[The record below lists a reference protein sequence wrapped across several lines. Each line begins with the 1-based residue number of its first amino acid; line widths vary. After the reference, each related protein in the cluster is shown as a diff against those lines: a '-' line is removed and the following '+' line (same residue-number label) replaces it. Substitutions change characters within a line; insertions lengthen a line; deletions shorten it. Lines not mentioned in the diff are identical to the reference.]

1 MSQSATTIVAA
12 ALIGGLIAL
21 SIMLTNHW
29 TLIPGPVLLNRWT
42 GVVVACEWD
51 AKGRGAALPAADDAA
66 VNLAAGAPRR
76 ARATERMAT
85 PCGGLTAGYH
95 RSAGEGRHPAWMR
108 STG

>member
-42 GVVVACEWD
+42 GVVVACERD
-51 AKGRGAALPAADDAA
+51 AKGRGAALQAADDAA
-66 VNLAAGAPRR
+66 VKLAAGAPRR